1 MQYSR
6 GKRFSPGFSNKA
18 KRYFGMD
25 LVLLIF
31 LFLFAVYFA
40 YVLLFGEKNVFKLIK
55 RENYR
60 KTLQYEVSRLDMEN
74 KRLEQ
79 MINYLKKDMFFIEKK
94 AREDLGLVKEGEEI
108 YIIIDGDR
116 IVPKKEKRW
125 IDEVIKKYQE
135 FQLK

>member
-1 MQYSR
+1 
-6 GKRFSPGFSNKA
+6 
-18 KRYFGMD
+18 MD